1 MTDYGNTIK
10 ELRKVC
16 NMSQEELARE
26 LGVSFASVNRWD
38 TGKHIPSKMAWK
50 AIEAFCQVRQLTEF
64 LTGGGTDET

>member
-26 LGVSFASVNRWD
+26 LGVSFASVNRWE
-38 TGKHIPSKMAWK
+38 TGKHIPSKWPGKPSKHSAK
-50 AIEAFCQVRQLTEF
+50 CGNLQSF
-64 LTGGGTDET
+64 

>member
-26 LGVSFASVNRWD
+26 LGVSFASVNRWE
-38 TGKHIPSKMAWK
+38 TGKHIRSKMAWK
-50 AIEAFCQVRQLTEF
+50 TIEAFCQARQLTEF

>member
-26 LGVSFASVNRWD
+26 LGVSFASVNR
-38 TGKHIPSKMAWK
+38 
-50 AIEAFCQVRQLTEF
+50 
-64 LTGGGTDET
+64 